1 MAAVSSRRR
10 LAAPGRRARARV
22 PGWLARE
29 PWAWAT
35 LAAGALN
42 ALVLLEQLPRLLG
55 NLYLNA
61 DVASAPVIA
70 SLIGG
75 APPGRVV
82 TLGEYTWYEPLWFMR
97 ATAGLPAHRL
107 IWELAPVLFSLAG
120 LALVV
125 WASWRTLG
133 AWAAAMTAAV
143 LACIGTVLRYVYFA
157 PDAHGSTIVNGAL
170 LGAVLVLLARKPQ
183 RSRRLALLAAPL
195 AALMAAGATDLVLLV
210 AGIVPFALAACALWL
225 RTRSAEHARL
235 ALFALVVSVAAAA
248 GGALA
253 THAMRADRIVHS
265 PLLKLGF
272 VENLT
277 YNAEVLVKATAFLG
291 NGYFFAARLSV
302 QSALTFLA
310 GALTL
315 AAAGYGALLL
325 CRWARA
331 LAARPAPA
339 DPAAAAREIHLTYW
353 GLVGGAV
360 LAAFMFSSQPFDR
373 WSARYLVSAFVAL
386 AVLLPALLPDR
397 RGARA
402 ALAIAIAV
410 FGLLAV
416 NDHLQESESTY
427 DNGEIS
433 VAQAHQIEALA
444 RSQHLRYG
452 YAEFWQAAPLMWNSH
467 LRLLAYPVDRCHLR
481 YMCPAAV
488 HTISSWYVPRPHTRT
503 FFIQYSR
510 SHANVFPAAGP
521 PVAEYRFGRLTM
533 FVYGHDIAAQ
543 MGHSVAGSA
552 CKSITPCYGE

>member
-1 MAAVSSRRR
+1 MAAVSSERPP
-10 LAAPGRRARARV
+10 AAGAGGLRDRV
-22 PGWLARE
+22 PGWLRRE

-35 LAAGALN
+35 LAACALN
-42 ALVLLEQLPRLLG
+42 VLVLLEQLPRLLG

-70 SLIGG
+70 SLIGR
-75 APPGRVV
+75 APSGRVV
-82 TLGEYTWYEPLWFMR
+82 TLGEYTWFEPLWFMR

-133 AWAAAMTAAV
+133 AWAAAMTAGV

-157 PDAHGSTIVNGAL
+157 PDAHGSTMVNGAL
-170 LGAVLVLLARKPQ
+170 LGATLVFLARSP
-183 RSRRLALLAAPL
+183 RRPRTLALLAVPL

-235 ALFALVVSVAAAA
+235 ALFAAAVSVAAAA

-272 VENLT
+272 VENVN
-277 YNAEVLVKATAFLG
+277 YNAEVLAKATSFLG
-291 NGYFFAARLSV
+291 SGYFFAARLSV
-302 QSALTFLA
+302 QSALTFVA

-315 AAAGYGALLL
+315 AAAGYVAVLLW
-325 CRWARA
+325 RWART

-339 DPAAAAREIHLTYW
+339 DAAAAAREIHLTYW
-353 GLVGGAV
+353 GLVGTAV
-360 LAAFMFSSQPFDR
+360 IAAFMLSSQPFDR
-373 WSARYLVSAFVAL
+373 WSARYLVGAFVAL
-386 AVLLPALLPDR
+386 AVLLPALLGDR
-397 RGARA
+397 RGARS
-402 ALAIAIAV
+402 ALAVAIAA

-416 NDHLQESESTY
+416 NDHLQERESTY
-427 DNGEIS
+427 DNGEMS
-433 VAQAHQIEALA
+433 VAQAHDIEAVA

-452 YAEFWQAAPLMWNSH
+452 YAEFWQAAPLIWNSH

-488 HTISSWYVPRPHTRT
+488 HTISSWYEPRAHTRT
-503 FFIQYSR
+503 FFVQYSR

-521 PVAEYRFGRLTM
+521 PVSEYRFGRLTM
-533 FVYGHDIAAQ
+533 FVYDHDIAAQ
-543 MGHSVAGSA
+543 MGHSIAGST
-552 CKSITPCYGE
+552 CKSLTPCYGE